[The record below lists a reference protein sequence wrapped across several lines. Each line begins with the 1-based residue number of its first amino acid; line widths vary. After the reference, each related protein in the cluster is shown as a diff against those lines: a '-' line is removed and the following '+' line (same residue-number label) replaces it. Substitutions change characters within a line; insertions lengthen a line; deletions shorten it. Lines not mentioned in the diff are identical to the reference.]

1 LFVLAN
7 IDGIISLKGE
17 SIMSIKTIQSI
28 EDLVKLLV
36 ERRKELEISQ
46 ADLARIADLSINGI
60 SKFES
65 NHGEREVKLST
76 LFKLSK
82 FLGFK
87 IQLEFEE

>member
-1 LFVLAN
+1 MA
-7 IDGIISLKGE
+7 
-17 SIMSIKTIQSI
+17 IKKI
-28 EDLVKLLV
+28 ENTEELVKILV
-36 ERRKELEISQ
+36 ERRKELSISQ
-46 ADLARIADLSINGI
+46 GDLAQLCNLSVNGI

-65 NHGEREVKLST
+65 NHGDREVKLST

>member
-1 LFVLAN
+1 MGVKK
-7 IDGIISLKGE
+7 IDTTE
-17 SIMSIKTIQSI
+17 
-28 EDLVKLLV
+28 ELVKILV
-36 ERRKELEISQ
+36 ERRKELNISQ
-46 ADLARIADLSINGI
+46 GDLAQLCNLSVNGI